1 MWIIIK
7 FNKKKLS
14 SLKDDFKKKVGN
26 NCVFYQPK
34 IKIQRY
40 SKNKLRELELPLLGN
55 YIFCYHENFNNY
67 NILSNLKFCKGLD
80 YILNGSKQSQSE
92 IVSFISRCKSLTD
105 SKGFISKSL
114 FDLKINT
121 NYRFNTGPFV
131 EKIFKIID
139 LQKNKIN
146 ILMGNIKTKVNY
158 KDFLFSPV

>member
-14 SLKDDFKKKVGN
+14 SLKDDFKKKLGN

-34 IKIQRY
+34 TKIQRY
-40 SKNKLRELELPLLGN
+40 NKNKLRELEFPLLGN

-67 NILSNLKFCKGLD
+67 NILSNLKFSKGLD
-80 YILNGSKQSQSE
+80 YILNGSKQSQNE

-105 SKGFISKSL
+105 NSGFISKSL

-121 NYRFNTGPFV
+121 NYSFNTGPFV

-146 ILMGNIKTKVNY
+146 ILLGNVKTTLNK
-158 KDFLFSPV
+158 KDFLFSPI

>member
-14 SLKDDFKKKVGN
+14 SLKDDFKKKLGN

-34 IKIQRY
+34 TKIQRY
-40 SKNKLRELELPLLGN
+40 NKNKLRELEFPLLGN

-67 NILSNLKFCKGLD
+67 NILSNLKFSKGLD
-80 YILNGSKQSQSE
+80 YILNGSKQSQNE

-105 SKGFISKSL
+105 NSGFISKSL

-146 ILMGNIKTKVNY
+146 ILLGNVKTTLNK
-158 KDFLFSPV
+158 KDFLFSQI